1 LLDDLKTRYDMVLID
16 APPVLGISDGSI
28 IAREVDYV
36 ILVVQHRRYPREIS
50 LRAKRAIEEVHGN
63 CVGMVLNCVAVKSD
77 DSYYYY
83 SSYGNYY
90 KKKPDRAYKRKDLA
104 KANGKPVAVPARK
117 ADLESDEF

>member
-1 LLDDLKTRYDMVLID
+1 M
-16 APPVLGISDGSI
+16 LGISDGSI

-36 ILVVQHRRYPREIS
+36 ILVIQHRRYPREIS

-90 KKKPDRAYKRKDLA
+90 SKTERTKKRKDDTNG
-104 KANGKPVAVPARK
+104 NGKHVPVATRK
-117 ADLESDEF
+117 ADLDSEEF

>member
-1 LLDDLKTRYDMVLID
+1 MP
-16 APPVLGISDGSI
+16 PPVLGISDGSI

-36 ILVVQHRRYPREIS
+36 ILIIQHRRYPREIS

-83 SSYGNYY
+83 SSYGSYY
-90 KKKPDRAYKRKDLA
+90 KKPGRNKKRKDRSKLDDQSLLA
-104 KANGKPVAVPARK
+104 SSHKT
-117 ADLESDEF
+117 DLDSEEF

>member
-1 LLDDLKTRYDMVLID
+1 
-16 APPVLGISDGSI
+16 
-28 IAREVDYV
+28 V
-36 ILVVQHRRYPREIS
+36 IQHRRYPREIS

-90 KKKPDRAYKRKDLA
+90 KKKPDRPKKRKDIA
-104 KANGKPVAVPARK
+104 QANGKPVASTARK
-117 ADLESDEF
+117 TDLDSDEF

>member
-1 LLDDLKTRYDMVLID
+1 LVLID

-36 ILVVQHRRYPREIS
+36 ILVIQHRRYPREIS

-63 CVGMVLNCVAVKSD
+63 CVGMVLNCVEVKSD

-83 SSYGNYY
+83 STYGNYY
-90 KKKPDRAYKRKDLA
+90 YKDRKRSTRSKKRKDIA
-104 KANGKPVAVPARK
+104 KANGKPVAATIRK
-117 ADLESDEF
+117 TDLESDEF